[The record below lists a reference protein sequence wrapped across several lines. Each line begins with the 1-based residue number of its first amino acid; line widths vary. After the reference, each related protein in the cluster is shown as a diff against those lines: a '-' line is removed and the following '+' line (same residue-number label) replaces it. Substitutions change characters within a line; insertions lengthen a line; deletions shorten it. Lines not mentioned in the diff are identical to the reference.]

1 MDRIAP
7 AMPSDGSIHPRTSTT
22 PALAVAPYAA
32 RNGPDSLDT
41 VREACRSRA
50 HTKGSRYTLR
60 TAAAIASHA
69 SRSTRRDEAT
79 FMRMRPSPPA
89 P

>member
-1 MDRIAP
+1 M
-7 AMPSDGSIHPRTSTT
+7 SSILGNADERPMCRAAHNARP
-22 PALAVAPYAA
+22 AVAVPK
-32 RNGPDSLDT
+32 
-41 VREACRSRA
+41 RS
-50 HTKGSRYTLR
+50 TDGSRYTLR